1 MLWLHRS
8 QIHQTGKPYNLDFP
22 VLTIADMVRAQQ
34 RLIEYLEI
42 PELLAVVGGSMG
54 GMQALQW
61 SISYPEMVHSVAAI
75 ATTAQLSPQ
84 SIAFD
89 WIGRSA
95 IQYDHEVVNGNYDD
109 EFPPEHGLSIARM
122 LAHVTYL
129 SDESMAKKF
138 GRGLQNSNSY
148 TYKFDRDFAVES
160 YLRYQGQRFVERFD
174 ANSYLYITKAMDYFD
189 LSALGNGS
197 LTQAFAGARANYLVV
212 SFTSDWLF
220 TTKQSEEIV
229 RALLNNSLEV
239 SFCEIESSYGHDA
252 FLLEIET
259 LGRIVSD
266 FLRNQLMEWRK
277 DECK

>member
-1 MLWLHRS
+1 
-8 QIHQTGKPYNLDFP
+8 
-22 VLTIADMVRAQQ
+22 
-34 RLIEYLEI
+34 
-42 PELLAVVGGSMG
+42 
-54 GMQALQW
+54 
-61 SISYPEMVHSVAAI
+61 
-75 ATTAQLSPQ
+75 
-84 SIAFD
+84 
-89 WIGRSA
+89 
-95 IQYDHEVVNGNYDD
+95 
-109 EFPPEHGLSIARM
+109 
-122 LAHVTYL
+122 
-129 SDESMAKKF
+129 
-138 GRGLQNSNSY
+138 
-148 TYKFDRDFAVES
+148 
-160 YLRYQGQRFVERFD
+160 
-174 ANSYLYITKAMDYFD
+174 MDYFD